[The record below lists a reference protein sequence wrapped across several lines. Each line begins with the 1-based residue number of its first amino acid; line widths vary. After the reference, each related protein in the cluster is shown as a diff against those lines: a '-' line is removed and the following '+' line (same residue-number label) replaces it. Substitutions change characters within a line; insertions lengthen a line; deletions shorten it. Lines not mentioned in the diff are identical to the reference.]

1 MYRVV
6 VIILF
11 CCLSISL
18 SAQEFNCVVDI
29 NSRQISGSERVI
41 FDEMEKAIFNFV
53 NGRKWT
59 KDEYEAFERI
69 DCSIFITLNERISTN
84 QFSGNIQIQASRPV
98 FNTDYKTPIMNIKD
112 NDFVITYSQFEPLLF
127 NPGTYSGELS
137 SIIAFYLY
145 MILGYDYDSFAL
157 EGGTPYLQEAQR
169 IVNSAQSSSESGW
182 KAFEEQKNRYWLI
195 ENTLSARFKPLRK
208 TYYEYHRLGMDV
220 MQENMIKARR
230 KISESL
236 KGLKAIH
243 NVNPSSYNLQAFFNA
258 KMQEVVNLYEEANPQ
273 EITEI
278 TELLITIDPGNA
290 NNYEK
295 LRKNK

>member
-1 MYRVV
+1 MFRVV

-11 CCLSISL
+11 SCLSLSL
-18 SAQEFNCVVDI
+18 KAQEFNCVVDI